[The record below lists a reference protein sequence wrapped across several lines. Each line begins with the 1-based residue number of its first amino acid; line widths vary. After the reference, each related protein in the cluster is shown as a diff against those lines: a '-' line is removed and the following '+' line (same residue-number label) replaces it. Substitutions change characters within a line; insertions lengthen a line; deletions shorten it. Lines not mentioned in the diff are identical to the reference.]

1 MPRQSRLWYG
11 LAALVLAGC
20 SSWQVQDRQNFV
32 ENCAQSLHRLR
43 KDSYTD
49 LQVNVYCTCLQ
60 SETEARFAPDQV
72 STTPTDK
79 LPPVVVD
86 NCARKANIDSLRNR

>member
-1 MPRQSRLWYG
+1 MS
-11 LAALVLAGC
+11 
-20 SSWQVQDRQNFV
+20 
-32 ENCAQSLHRLR
+32 
-43 KDSYTD
+43 K
-49 LQVNVYCTCLQ
+49 VNVYCTCLQ

-86 NCARKANIDSLRNR
+86 NCARKANIDGWRGR